1 MNRSGFTWD
10 FIVVGGGLEGLS
22 LAYHLAKFKAKVL
35 LIEKRSIGDPH
46 AALHSSTFRLQYTAP
61 ENARFAVEGRKTL
74 KKVAGEVKAKNAVH
88 ETGIIWLLDVRTAR
102 KFKRWNVALWERLG
116 AGVRITEA
124 RPVAGLEA
132 TLNLQAWEY
141 MASTDVG
148 GIVDLTMLSEALAQA
163 AKKRGAVI
171 AEGTEVYSVEH
182 NGEKVLGVI
191 VERYGLVRA
200 KNVILA
206 AGAWTKKLMEGAG
219 LSIPLTPKRA
229 CSLFFESPGLI
240 AERPI
245 WAPPVQGLLV
255 QTAGWLRVITRSG
268 DGESFETRLS
278 YTCLRNGIRVLDK
291 IITGGSWLLLEAAR
305 AHVQPVSPDRSPLI
319 GRSEFWPEGLYV
331 LTGFSGHGACFRVHA
346 GLVLAKLLVEGEMP
360 KEAKPYNPDRFTK
373 GEIISESL
381 SF

>member
-1 MNRSGFTWD
+1 MSKSGFTWD

-22 LAYHLAKFKAKVL
+22 LAYHLAKFKARVL
-35 LIEKRSIGDPH
+35 LIEKRSVGDPH
-46 AALHSSTFRLQYTAP
+46 AALHASTFRLQYTAP

-74 KKVAGEVKAKNAVH
+74 KKVAGEIKAKNTVR
-88 ETGIIWLLDVRTAR
+88 ETGVIWLMDARTAQ

-124 RPVAGLEA
+124 RPVAGIEV
-132 TLNLQAWEY
+132 TLNLKAWEY

-148 GIVDLTMLSEALAQA
+148 GIVDFTVLSDALARA
-163 AKKRGAVI
+163 AKKKGAVI

-182 NGEKVLGVI
+182 DGEKVLGVI
-191 VERYGLVRA
+191 VERYGLIKTR
-200 KNVILA
+200 NVILA
-206 AGAWTKKLMEGAG
+206 AGAWTRKLMESAG
-219 LSIPLTPKRA
+219 LSVPLAPKRA
-229 CSLFFESPGLI
+229 CSLFFESPGLL

-245 WAPPVQGLLV
+245 WAPPIQGLLV
-255 QTAGWLRVITRSG
+255 QTGGWLRVITWSG
-268 DGESFETRLS
+268 AGESFETKLS

-319 GRSEFWPEGLYV
+319 GRSKFWPEGLYV

-346 GLVLAKLLVEGEMP
+346 GLVLARFLVEGEMP
-360 KEAKPYNPDRFTK
+360 REAKPFSPDRFTK
-373 GEIISESL
+373 GNIISESL